1 MQHILCTLFLKYA
14 KMKTRGKKTSPGSEI
29 KTSVEAKNVN
39 LLRKLLQTPG
49 IKRKIVSVETFFLNF

>member
-1 MQHILCTLFLKYA
+1 
-14 KMKTRGKKTSPGSEI
+14 MKTRGKKTSPGSEI